1 MSVFLHLRSK
11 QNTMSSFPKIWEGA
25 EGIPAPL
32 STLSAVTENISLYH
46 CDVTI
51 TRLKLVNYG

>member
-1 MSVFLHLRSK
+1 
-11 QNTMSSFPKIWEGA
+11 MSSFPKIWEGA

>member
-1 MSVFLHLRSK
+1 MSVFLHLRKK
-11 QNTMSSFPKIWEGA
+11 QNTMLHFPKNWGGA

-46 CDVTI
+46 CDITI
-51 TRLKLVNYG
+51 TRFKLVNYG